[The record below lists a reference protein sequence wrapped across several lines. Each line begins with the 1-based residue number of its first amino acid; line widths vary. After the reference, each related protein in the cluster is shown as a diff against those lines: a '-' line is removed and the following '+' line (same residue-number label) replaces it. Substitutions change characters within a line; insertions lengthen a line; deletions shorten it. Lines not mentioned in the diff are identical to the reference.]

1 MKLREARTTNE
12 NLFAAMGNVSV
23 ISGKL
28 GKISIGKP
36 QAKWPILFASPQDE
50 LTAVASKMIEFDLDE
65 IPVMDRKTVVGVVS
79 LKSILKGS
87 IQPATKVK
95 SIMLSTPELHPWS
108 NVFDLAEAIINTGY
122 RQIPVVDDGKLA
134 GIADR
139 TFLVKLISG
148 IKEIGGISVR
158 DVMTPSVITL
168 NQNDFL
174 DSAFETFRST
184 GVRAVPVVDNDGKMN
199 SLLKISDLVSVVMR
213 GKSSETAG
221 ELVGRANPVEIT
233 VSSIARREFSYL
245 KQEDRMNRA
254 LALMSS
260 EEVTSLPV
268 LDNGVP
274 VGILSKFDV
283 AQLVMSMLVRESV
296 YVQITGISDPDVLDM
311 IYNEVQKT
319 MKKIENISRPISL
332 YIHVHSYNSEFGRIK
347 YSFSGKLQTVE
358 RLFVAKSFDWEP
370 VRTTQ
375 DLLSKLEGMVK
386 EMKSIK
392 IKSRKRRKSQRHAVS
407 EEY

>member
-1 MKLREARTTNE
+1 M
-12 NLFAAMGNVSV
+12 
-23 ISGKL
+23 
-28 GKISIGKP
+28 
-36 QAKWPILFASPQDE
+36 
-50 LTAVASKMIEFDLDE
+50 
-65 IPVMDRKTVVGVVS
+65 
-79 LKSILKGS
+79 
-87 IQPATKVK
+87 
-95 SIMLSTPELHPWS
+95 
-108 NVFDLAEAIINTGY
+108 
-122 RQIPVVDDGKLA
+122 
-134 GIADR
+134 
-139 TFLVKLISG
+139 
-148 IKEIGGISVR
+148 
-158 DVMTPSVITL
+158 
-168 NQNDFL
+168 
-174 DSAFETFRST
+174 
-184 GVRAVPVVDNDGKMN
+184 
-199 SLLKISDLVSVVMR
+199 
-213 GKSSETAG
+213 
-221 ELVGRANPVEIT
+221 
-233 VSSIARREFSYL
+233 
-245 KQEDRMNRA
+245 
-254 LALMSS
+254 
-260 EEVTSLPV
+260 TSLPI
-268 LDNGVP
+268 LDDGVP

-347 YSFSGKLQTVE
+347 YSLSGKLQTVE